1 MNVKTIMVGVVTMLV
16 GLIIW
21 EMFVKK
27 MVVKSSFEAYTFDSL
42 DELETYR
49 MVS

>member
-1 MNVKTIMVGVVTMLV
+1 MNLKSIMVGVVTMLV

-27 MVVKSSFEAYTFDSL
+27 MVIKSSFEAYTFDSFD
-42 DELETYR
+42 DEYEAYIAA
-49 MVS
+49 

>member
-1 MNVKTIMVGVVTMLV
+1 MIGVVTMLI
-16 GLIIW
+16 GLVIW

-27 MVVKSSFEAYTFDSL
+27 MVVKSSFEAYTYDSL
-42 DELETYR
+42 DNEFEAYQ